1 MIRYTLEIKRIFYIF
16 FCTIYR
22 KIFYLYYIIYF
33 KNIKNFIS
41 RNNSYYKYQKES
53 LISELIDLDRVSK
66 TLKSKY
72 QEIFILEEDYI
83 DQIIK
88 NLFNKNFKNFI
99 SEKTGIKY
107 SVDYI
112 LLYKNK
118 FIEEIAQD
126 NSIYANKM
134 HIDKSFSPFT
144 IKVFIP
150 INIFT
155 NKNGPLEVKVKNS
168 KSFSNFSYNPK
179 DFTKFFTDKKITNIF
194 LFNPSQSYHRAGIPQ
209 KNHSSINM
217 LLQLNPSKY
226 WSRSTNLYFKQFNIE
241 PNFPEIRNIN
251 QDRIGI

>member
-112 LLYKNK
+112 LLYK
-118 FIEEIAQD
+118 I
-126 NSIYANKM
+126 
-134 HIDKSFSPFT
+134 
-144 IKVFIP
+144 
-150 INIFT
+150 
-155 NKNGPLEVKVKNS
+155 G
-168 KSFSNFSYNPK
+168 
-179 DFTKFFTDKKITNIF
+179 
-194 LFNPSQSYHRAGIPQ
+194 RA
-209 KNHSSINM
+209 HV
-217 LLQLNPSKY
+217 
-226 WSRSTNLYFKQFNIE
+226 
-241 PNFPEIRNIN
+241 
-251 QDRIGI
+251 